1 MWLLWLVKPAV
12 AAQRWYTATAGT
24 KLVGELLKA
33 RLGYKAVVLN
43 ILTDEE
49 VYCFVEKYQEDFR
62 NWHDGPVTEDDLIE
76 HVRHILTTYQPVR
89 TRTEDVT
96 AVPLRG
102 LVFIKGDDED
112 LMKKPEKRRV
122 FHQWIVGSEDVSKQ
136 SQTDH
141 NNNKNINRNNTGAES
156 PRHTYLGTRR
166 QGRLLPGQDDQD
178 RRGDRREDR
187 QPLQGEH
194 EHRRLDGQGLES
206 GRVPR
211 PQRSPHP

>member
-136 SQTDH
+136 SQT
-141 NNNKNINRNNTGAES
+141 NYNTK
-156 PRHTYLGTRR
+156 HKY
-166 QGRLLPGQDDQD
+166 
-178 RRGDRREDR
+178 
-187 QPLQGEH
+187 
-194 EHRRLDGQGLES
+194 
-206 GRVPR
+206 
-211 PQRSPHP
+211 